1 MVECLSDSYQIS
13 QYFGGSLEEFLVSN
27 CAECQESQQVLRN
40 LSNTSQL
47 IEVRLRRSLLKRKY
61 RRSKISVCT
70 SSPSFLSQF
79 RYLINEKVTEV
90 IRPSIKHQAS
100 STKHQAP
107 SMKHRASRE
116 HQADKTAKDKT
127 AELSPSDYEL
137 RISFNNR
144 CCEINIMAVFT

>member
-61 RRSKISVCT
+61 
-70 SSPSFLSQF
+70 
-79 RYLINEKVTEV
+79 
-90 IRPSIKHQAS
+90 
-100 STKHQAP
+100 
-107 SMKHRASRE
+107 
-116 HQADKTAKDKT
+116 
-127 AELSPSDYEL
+127 
-137 RISFNNR
+137 
-144 CCEINIMAVFT
+144 